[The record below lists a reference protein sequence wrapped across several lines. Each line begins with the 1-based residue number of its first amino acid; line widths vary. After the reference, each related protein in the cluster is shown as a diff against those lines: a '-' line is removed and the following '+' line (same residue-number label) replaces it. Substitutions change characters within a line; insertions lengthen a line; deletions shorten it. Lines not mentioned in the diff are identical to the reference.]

1 MFLKSLTLK
10 GFKSFADTA
19 TLEFEPGV
27 TVVVGP
33 NGSGKSNI
41 VDAVAWV
48 LGAQGPRTLRSSKM
62 EDVIF
67 AGTPK
72 RARLGRTEV
81 SLTIDNSAGLLPID
95 FSEVCITRA
104 LWRTGESE
112 YSINGAPCRLLDIQ
126 ELLSDTGVGRQQ
138 HTIVSQWQ
146 LDAILSARPED
157 RRAVVEE
164 AAGISKHRRRK
175 EKAERRLEATEG
187 ALLRAQDLL
196 KEVRRQLRPLERQA
210 EAARRHAEVT
220 DELTALRRY
229 LYGRELG
236 LLRSRLG
243 ASDAAKADLASTE
256 QGELSALT
264 GLDASVTTAEERLDT
279 VRRDAEQSDLSELVS
294 AAEGLKARAHGLI
307 AVLQE
312 RSRSIERER
321 TAAIDLNVVATLEAE
336 AATLGRQLADADREA
351 EELLPLEAELAG
363 AEDAQLREVAE
374 VEERFGGRGGFE
386 DGGAHEEGWP
396 GGQPI
401 GDEPTGD
408 GPAGDGLIGGGPID
422 GAHAG
427 AAPGEQAGQVRA
439 ELLALAKSAE
449 HAEAELSRIAA
460 RAEAVEARRRRL
472 NEEMERAAAV
482 VREVERSAG
491 ELSLRAERAAE
502 EVGLAEQ
509 ALAAA
514 QEARRRA
521 DSDRQRWS
529 ARAEALAE
537 ALDEARARAGARRLA
552 SVDGALGALVELVQV
567 DEGNEP
573 AFEAAA
579 GEALSAVLM
588 EDEAAARDGLAHLAG
603 QKASGAVMPLPNE
616 PDGGLKPG
624 LSAVSDL
631 NGLLPEGAGWLRQYV
646 HSSVPSVAELL
657 DRLLARAVVV
667 EGGWQNAVD
676 LAARRPDLVIV
687 SREGDRCAS
696 GIWRTGL
703 RSSGVTGAALA
714 EARTA
719 LHDAIEAA
727 ERAEE
732 GELQAKAGM
741 DAARHLNGEAQKV
754 LAAQAASLRAAN
766 ESLTRAGPEVDEAA
780 SEADELSNQVG
791 ELRARRGRDQVR
803 AAALKDLLPALEAA
817 AAEAAERAASER
829 AARDRLAERAGAVAT
844 LRRDFEVRAS
854 ALEERRALLGRRLRE
869 VEQRLA
875 RTVAE
880 REQAAHKRER
890 LEAEQN
896 VVSRLGTFVSARLSA
911 LEAAL
916 EKLRELRLA
925 EASSLRSA
933 SEDLERL
940 RRERAGVERELAKTR
955 EQLSRNELES
965 AQSRA
970 RMESITETVRR
981 DLDCEPEALEGAEC
995 PVLPPGTSAPAR
1007 ARELEREL
1015 RLMGPVNPLALE
1027 EHAALEERHQFL
1039 EGQLH
1044 DVSAARRE
1052 LSKVIKAIDA
1062 EIITVFKAAYDDVAE
1077 NFGKLVATLF
1087 PSGQGALSLTDPA
1100 NILESGVD
1108 LEVRPAGKNIRRLS
1122 LLSGGERSLVALA
1135 FLFSVFRSRPSP
1147 FYMMDEVEAALD
1159 DVNLHRF
1166 LDLLNEFREEAQLL
1180 VVSHQKRTMEAAD
1193 CLYGVS
1199 IPPGGSSIVVS
1210 EKIDR
1215 RRDGEAS
1222 TSTEPANS
1230 PAMAVSASA
1239 NPAVSSSGQ

>member
-48 LGAQGPRTLRSSKM
+48 LGAQGPRTLRSAKM

-72 RARLGRTEV
+72 RARLGRAEV

-146 LDAILSARPED
+146 LDAVLSARPED
-157 RRAVVEE
+157 RRAVIEE

-210 EAARRHAEVT
+210 EAARRHADVMA
-220 DELTALRRY
+220 ELTALRRH
-229 LYGRELG
+229 LYGREFA

-243 ASDAAKADLASTE
+243 ASESARADL
-256 QGELSALT
+256 
-264 GLDASVTTAEERLDT
+264 VRAEEGALATLATLDT
-279 VRRDAEQSDLSELVS
+279 SVGSAEEALDTARRNAEESDLSELVS
-294 AAEGLKARAHGLI
+294 LAEGLKARGRGLI

-312 RSRSIERER
+312 RSRGIERER
-321 TAAIDLNVVATLEAE
+321 SAAVDMDVVATLEAE
-336 AATLGRQLADADREA
+336 AASLSEQLVAADRDA
-351 EELLPLEAELAG
+351 EELLPLEAELAA
-363 AEDAQLREVAE
+363 AEEAHMREAADT
-374 VEERFGGRGGFE
+374 EERFGPSLEVG
-386 DGGAHEEGWP
+386 DSGGAD
-396 GGQPI
+396 
-401 GDEPTGD
+401 GDAAER
-408 GPAGDGLIGGGPID
+408 AG
-422 GAHAG
+422 
-427 AAPGEQAGQVRA
+427 EVRA
-439 ELLALAKSAE
+439 ELLALGKSGE
-449 HAEAELSRIAA
+449 QVEAELSRLEA
-460 RAEAVEARRRRL
+460 RAEAVKARRRRL
-472 NEEMERAAAV
+472 TDETRQAEAV
-482 VREVERSAG
+482 IHEAESGAG
-491 ELSLRAERAAE
+491 ELVLRTE
-502 EVGLAEQ
+502 EAVGRLALAEQ
-509 ALAAA
+509 VMSGAE
-514 QEARRRA
+514 EARRGA
-521 DSDRQRWS
+521 DAERQRWA

-552 SVDGALGALVELVQV
+552 AVDGAVGALVELVQV
-567 DEGNEP
+567 DEGNEA

-588 EDEAAARDGLAHLAG
+588 QDEAAARLGLVHLAG
-603 QKASGAVMPLPNE
+603 QGAGGAVMPLELAGPLATE
-616 PDGGLKPG
+616 PTGWDERD
-624 LSAVSDL
+624 LS
-631 NGLLPEGAGWLRQYV
+631 LPEGAQWLRPYV
-646 HSSVPSVAELL
+646 HSPFLSVASLL
-657 DRLLARAVVV
+657 DRLLAPAVVV
-667 EGGWQNAVD
+667 EGGWQGAVD
-676 LAARRPDLVIV
+676 LAARRPELVVV
-687 SREGDRCAS
+687 SREGDRCAA

-703 RSSGVTGAALA
+703 HSSGVTGAALEEARAAVDQAA
-714 EARTA
+714 EAA
-719 LHDAIEAA
+719 QH
-727 ERAEE
+727 AEE
-732 GELQAKAGM
+732 REQQARSELQEAR
-741 DAARHLNGEAQKV
+741 AANSEAQK
-754 LAAQAASLRAAN
+754 LAAAQAAKVQGAS
-766 ESLTRAGPEVDEAA
+766 ESLSRAGRDLGEAGL
-780 SEADELSNQVG
+780 EADELSVQVA
-791 ELRARRGRDQVR
+791 ELRARRARDGRR
-803 AAALKDLLPALEAA
+803 AAELEELRPGLEAA
-817 AAEAAERAASER
+817 AAELTERALLER
-829 AARDRLAERAGAVAT
+829 VARDRLVDRAGAVAT

-854 ALEERRALLGRRLRE
+854 ALEERRALLSRRLE
-869 VEQRLA
+869 QVEQRLA
-875 RTVAE
+875 HTVAE
-880 REQAAHKRER
+880 REQATGRRER
-890 LEAEQN
+890 LEATESA
-896 VVSRLGTFVSARLSA
+896 VARLGSFVSSRLGT

-916 EKLRELRLA
+916 GTLRELRQA
-925 EASSLRSA
+925 EAGSLRAA
-933 SEDLERL
+933 SETLEQL
-940 RRERAGVERELAKTR
+940 RRERAGVEHEMARVR
-955 EQLSRNELES
+955 EQISRNELES

-970 RMESITETVRR
+970 RQEALTETVRR
-981 DLDCEPEALEGAEC
+981 ELDCEPEVLEGAEC
-995 PVLPPGTSAPAR
+995 PELPPGTGAPGR

-1052 LSKVIKAIDA
+1052 LSKVIKAVDA

-1077 NFGKLVATLF
+1077 NFGRLVSTLF
-1087 PSGQGALSLTDPA
+1087 PDGQGALSLTDPA
-1100 NILESGVD
+1100 NILEAGVD
-1108 LEVRPAGKNIRRLS
+1108 LEVRPAGKNVRRLS

-1135 FLFSVFRSRPSP
+1135 FLFAVFRSRPSP

-1166 LDLLNEFREEAQLL
+1166 LDLVHEFREEAQLL
-1180 VVSHQKRTMEAAD
+1180 IVSHQKRTMEAAD

-1199 IPPGGSSIVVS
+1199 IPPGGSSLVVS

-1215 RRDGEAS
+1215 DRPGQAS
-1222 TSTEPANS
+1222 TNAEPIASN
-1230 PAMAVSASA
+1230 AMAVSASA
-1239 NPAVSSSGQ
+1239 NPAVSPAGQ